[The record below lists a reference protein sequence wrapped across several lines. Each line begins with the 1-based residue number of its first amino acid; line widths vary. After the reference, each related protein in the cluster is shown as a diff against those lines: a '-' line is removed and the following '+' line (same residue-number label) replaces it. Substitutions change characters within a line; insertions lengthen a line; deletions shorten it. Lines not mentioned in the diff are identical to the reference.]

1 MSCIGK
7 ELVIDAARIPIVDVV
22 DSQDLVT
29 CSAILQ
35 VCAFLAYMWMF
46 CKTLFTVLNFLFHFG
61 NQVFNNLAITARPRI
76 MSVIFGYSF

>member
-35 VCAFLAYMWMF
+35 VGAFWHICGCF
-46 CKTLFTVLNFLFHFG
+46 
-61 NQVFNNLAITARPRI
+61 ARHCLQ
-76 MSVIFGYSF
+76 Y